1 MQQNPRLTEMLVKK
15 LMRKYNVDPGT
26 LQVSDEDRELL
37 QSIIQEI
44 QGEVNQF
51 LEDQQAADEGNTTSN
66 NN

>member
-15 LMRKYNVDPGT
+15 MMRKYNVDPST
-26 LQVSDEDRELL
+26 VQVSDEDRELL

-44 QGEVNQF
+44 QEEVNQF
-51 LEDQQAADEGNTTSN
+51 LEDQQAADQGSTNSN